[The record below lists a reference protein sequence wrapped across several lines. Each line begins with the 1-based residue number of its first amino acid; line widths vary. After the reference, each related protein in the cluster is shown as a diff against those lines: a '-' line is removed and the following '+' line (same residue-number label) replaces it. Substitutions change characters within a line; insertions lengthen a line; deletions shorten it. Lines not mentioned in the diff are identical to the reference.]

1 MKCTQQDC
9 DTWPAGQLRAQLGAL
24 LARELS
30 TILLQIAMFT
40 YCHEARLA
48 YMSQWQA
55 ITKVNQV
62 AS

>member
-1 MKCTQQDC
+1 MKSTQQDC
-9 DTWPAGQLRAQLGAL
+9 DTWPAGQLGAQLGAL
-24 LARELS
+24 LVREMS

-40 YCHEARLA
+40 YCHEVRLA

-55 ITKVNQV
+55 ITKLNQV